1 MSLASIIDSTATV
14 RLDSVELRLWFCL
27 DSYADWASFIQY
39 VGEMFRKSNTSY
51 PLIRTRK
58 LRTFLIAL
66 RPNPGQKEKIKLN
79 FYFQTS
85 LWCLKRFYEGLMNV
99 SKSFDPI
106 NQGLVIAKLET
117 YGINR
122 ILPERLPNYLTNRRR
137 FQEKHDFIYIFD
149 QRISNK
155 NVQNKESFFSRIS
168 KVLFCEISYCK
179 QESSIVS

>member
-1 MSLASIIDSTATV
+1 
-14 RLDSVELRLWFCL
+14 
-27 DSYADWASFIQY
+27 
-39 VGEMFRKSNTSY
+39 
-51 PLIRTRK
+51 
-58 LRTFLIAL
+58 
-66 RPNPGQKEKIKLN
+66 
-79 FYFQTS
+79 
-85 LWCLKRFYEGLMNV
+85 MNV

-106 NQGLVIAKLET
+106 NQGLAIAKLET

-179 QESSIVS
+179 